1 MDYLII
7 PIIVLLVLLRVLIF
21 KPKKKKPKCKDGV
34 CEL

>member
-7 PIIVLLVLLRVLIF
+7 PGVILVALLALICW
-21 KPKKKKPKCKDGV
+21 PHKKKRKCKDGV